1 MRLFVPYR
9 QERLEGSLKGLGDL
23 LSPYF
28 LSILFDYRLMKIKS
42 RVCNDFRFF

>member
-9 QERLEGSLKGLGDL
+9 QERLEGSFKGLGDL

-28 LSILFDYRLMKIKS
+28 FVYLF
-42 RVCNDFRFF
+42 

>member
-9 QERLEGSLKGLGDL
+9 QERLEGSLKGLGYL

-28 LSILFDYRLMKIKS
+28 FVYFTVKYRLIEI
-42 RVCNDFRFF
+42 

>member
-9 QERLEGSLKGLGDL
+9 QERLEGSFMGLGYL

-28 LSILFDYRLMKIKS
+28 FVSITIPYRLIDIES
-42 RVCNDFRFF
+42 RVCDIS